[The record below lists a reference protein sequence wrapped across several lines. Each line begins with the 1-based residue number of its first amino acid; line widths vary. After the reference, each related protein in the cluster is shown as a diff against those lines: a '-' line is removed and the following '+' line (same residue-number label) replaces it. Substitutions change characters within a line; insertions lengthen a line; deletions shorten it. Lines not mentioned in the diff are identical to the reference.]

1 MWVSVRR
8 GKAYT
13 NICRAG
19 IGKGREETK
28 RFEFNGSGA
37 GRMRSKWND
46 TLKNVEKAV
55 SDGIVK
61 GGFGKRSAC
70 KEHITISI

>member
-28 RFEFNGSGA
+28 RFEFNGGGA
-37 GRMRSKWND
+37 GRMRSEWDNS
-46 TLKNVEKAV
+46 LKDAKKAISNGVVE
-55 SDGIVK
+55 G
-61 GGFGKRSAC
+61 
-70 KEHITISI
+70 